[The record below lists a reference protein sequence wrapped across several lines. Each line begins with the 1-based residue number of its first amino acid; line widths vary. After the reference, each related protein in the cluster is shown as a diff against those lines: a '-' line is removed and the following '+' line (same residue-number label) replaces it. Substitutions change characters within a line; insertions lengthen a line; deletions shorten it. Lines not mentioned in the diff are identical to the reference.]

1 MDNVEIP
8 LDHLTGRIIGAAIEV
23 HTALGP
29 GLLESVY
36 HECLNIELKHCGLA
50 VERDQRVPLHYR
62 GQRINSQLKL
72 DLIVEGRV
80 IVEVKAVD
88 RFHPI
93 YQAQVITYLKLTGC
107 PAGLLLNFNTMALRA
122 GLKRVD
128 HPDQYVKKESS

>member
-1 MDNVEIP
+1 MDAIETPINE
-8 LDHLTGRIIGAAIEV
+8 LTGRIIGAAIEV

-36 HECLNIELKHCGLA
+36 HECLDIELKHVGLS
-50 VERDQRVPLHYR
+50 VERDRHVPLHYR
-62 GQRINSQLKL
+62 GQRIHSHLKL

-80 IVEVKAVD
+80 IVEVKAVE

-107 PAGLLLNFNTMALRA
+107 PAGLLLNFNMMALRA
-122 GLKRVD
+122 GVKRID
-128 HPDQYVKKESS
+128 HPDLYVKKESS

>member
-128 HPDQYVKKESS
+128 HSDLYVKKESS

>member
-1 MDNVEIP
+1 MDTVETP
-8 LDHLTGRIIGAAIEV
+8 LDDLTGQIIGAAIEV

-36 HECLNIELKHCGLA
+36 HECLDIELKHCGLS
-50 VERDQRVPLHYR
+50 VERDRHVPLHYR

-72 DLIVEGRV
+72 DLIVERRV

-93 YQAQVITYLKLTGC
+93 FQAQVITYLKLTGC